1 MKSTK
6 VIFPAVLSILVGLT
20 AVLQAGVVSQ
30 HYTFSA
36 PEVME
41 TENGVKVLM
50 KDTRLLG
57 FPGEPLLPIFGAV
70 LLLPPGEAVERVE
83 IIPGDL
89 VTIPG
94 NYFVF
99 PTQEEYPLS
108 YVGPYEPIS
117 PSREIYES
125 DAPYPP
131 NPVTHSST
139 QFYRGYSIGYA
150 ALSPVVYSPNSGR
163 ISFARS
169 QFRHRRLLISFGARH
184 L

>member
-1 MKSTK
+1 MYRFYEHKQKESTMKSTK

-99 PTQEEYPLS
+99 PICYCFLVRDSTTNTKGKRSSFQEWTS
-108 YVGPYEPIS
+108 C
-117 PSREIYES
+117 
-125 DAPYPP
+125 
-131 NPVTHSST
+131 
-139 QFYRGYSIGYA
+139 F
-150 ALSPVVYSPNSGR
+150 
-163 ISFARS
+163 
-169 QFRHRRLLISFGARH
+169 
-184 L
+184 